1 MDYRIIVLDIDGT
14 LTNSQKEISAPTRE
28 GLIEIQERG
37 YKVVLAS
44 GRPQQGVEGLA
55 DELKLD
61 KYGSYILCFNG
72 GRIINCKTKEIVY
85 EKTYSK
91 SNLPIIYKVAMEFG
105 TGLMTYR
112 GDDIILATAPDQYIE
127 LESRINGMP
136 MVRPDNF
143 FEFVDFD
150 LNKCILTGEP
160 EVLVKAEKRLN
171 SIFNQYLNV
180 YRSEPF
186 FLEVMPQ
193 KIDKAHSLLKLLGSL
208 GLNSDQMVC
217 CGDGFNDITMLEC
230 AGLGVA
236 MENAQDLVKEA
247 ADYIT
252 GSNDENGI
260 VQVIEKFFK

>member
-1 MDYRIIVLDIDGT
+1 M
-14 LTNSQKEISAPTRE
+14 
-28 GLIEIQERG
+28 
-37 YKVVLAS
+37 
-44 GRPQQGVEGLA
+44 
-55 DELKLD
+55 
-61 KYGSYILCFNG
+61 
-72 GRIINCKTKEIVY
+72 
-85 EKTYSK
+85 
-91 SNLPIIYKVAMEFG
+91 
-105 TGLMTYR
+105 
-112 GDDIILATAPDQYIE
+112 
-127 LESRINGMP
+127 
-136 MVRPDNF
+136 
-143 FEFVDFD
+143 
-150 LNKCILTGEP
+150 
-160 EVLVKAEKRLN
+160 LVKAEKRLN
-171 SIFNQYLNV
+171 GIFNQYLNV

>member
-1 MDYRIIVLDIDGT
+1 MTD
-14 LTNSQKEISAPTRE
+14 
-28 GLIEIQERG
+28 
-37 YKVVLAS
+37 
-44 GRPQQGVEGLA
+44 
-55 DELKLD
+55 
-61 KYGSYILCFNG
+61 YGSYILCFNG

-91 SNLPIIYKVAMEFG
+91 SNLPIIYKVAMEFE

-112 GDDIILATAPDQYIE
+112 GDDIILATAPDKYIE

-171 SIFNQYLNV
+171 GIFNQYLNV